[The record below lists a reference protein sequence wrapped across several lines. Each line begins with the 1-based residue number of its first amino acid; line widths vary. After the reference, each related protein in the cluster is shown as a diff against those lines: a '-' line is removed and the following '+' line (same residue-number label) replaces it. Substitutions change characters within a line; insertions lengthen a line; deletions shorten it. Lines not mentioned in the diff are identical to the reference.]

1 MIKPEQIYAATDGGL
16 RILEIH
22 IPNAREAARSKKA
35 VKLRE
40 ESTASAYIKL
50 KRRNDGTEVYGV
62 TDFGDD
68 GKMKDPIQIHMEATG
83 LRFPEA
89 IMDLAQMFGVQ
100 DSLTRAINKPDIRQE
115 PAPADMPDG
124 HEFWEL
130 LDDFTDDMCRVMG
143 PKVTREHLRALH
155 WLPVKFFARVKD
167 RKITYRYS
175 NERFP
180 IFMRE
185 CWFTG
190 KDGKPDRFYKLYEP
204 MNPDKGFRFSYT
216 PRGKK
221 QQDYVNGLWELRDTF
236 RIMNEKEEAEWRRDP
251 ANEDK
256 PYQERKLPGAVI
268 CSGERDSLCA
278 RSQGYFPL
286 WLNSETAELKAQTY
300 REIMRYV
307 EILYNIPDVDAT
319 GVRRGTELALKYM
332 DIYTV
337 WLPAEYLSQ
346 YRDNRGKPRKD
357 LRDWMELR
365 PEPADFKK
373 LINRAAPACFWT
385 VKIET
390 SKDGKTVKRKFYIDF
405 ICLKNFLNLNGFFT
419 LKDKT
424 KKDTQFIKVTGN
436 IVELVTPKEIRAFVE
451 NWAEEE
457 SLDRELR
464 NLIANTQFLNA
475 ASLESLRELDPD
487 FTNYTDRAQWFYFPR
502 FALEVTA
509 EGIIKHDA
517 KKNITGHYVW
527 RQNVIDHDVKIL
539 DDMFTITH
547 PEGQTESAD
556 FDITIHPHASNYFRY
571 LINSSRIYWRK
582 ELEQHT
588 ADMAPEQAA
597 EYLASHR
604 FDIAGEG
611 LDPDEI
617 QEQKQCLINK
627 IFTIGYMMHRF
638 KSPSRPWAP
647 FVMDNVIGENDQ
659 CNGGSGKSFMFK
671 ALSQFVNFVPLPG
684 RNTKLFE
691 NQFWAE
697 RISRHVDISLFDDI
711 DEYFPIKQLYDTI
724 TGDMTINPKNNQSYT
739 LTYEEAPKFA
749 FTTNYVPKE
758 FNGST
763 VRRMLYVVMSDY
775 YHQRSEEN
783 DYSETRTIRDDFN
796 KDLFSAQYTEAEWC
810 ADINFIMQC
819 VRFYLSVAPLNI
831 KIEPRM
837 GNIIYRK
844 YLRDMS
850 DNFRDWAEQYFA
862 EGGDHLD
869 CAIIRQDAYED
880 YKRFSG
886 AGKTTMQGF
895 TKALKGFCFTCEYI
909 EELNP
914 GDQCNSGG
922 GTRILKR
929 ITDPVTG
936 KTKSTDMIYLRTVTE
951 ARRMEQ
957 PPAVEPK
964 QGDLFTP
971 PTDDEDIPF

>member
-1 MIKPEQIYAATDGGL
+1 MITAAQIYAATDDGL
-16 RILEIH
+16 RILELY
-22 IPNAREAARSKKA
+22 IPNVREAVQKKQA
-35 VKLRE
+35 VKLRNE
-40 ESTASAYIKL
+40 RTASARVMLQNKRKDGL
-50 KRRNDGTEVYGV
+50 KVYAV

-68 GKMKDPIQIHMEATG
+68 SKLKDPIQIHMEATG
-83 LRFPEA
+83 YSFNEA
-89 IMDLAQMFGVQ
+89 ILDLASIFNVQ
-100 DSLTRAINKPDIRQE
+100 DTLTRAVNKPDIRQE
-115 PAPADMPDG
+115 PAPADMADG
-124 HEFWEL
+124 QEFWEL

-143 PKVTREHLRALH
+143 PNVTRDHLRALH
-155 WLPVKFFARVKD
+155 WLPVKFLARVKD

-185 CWFTG
+185 CWFKTRDG
-190 KDGKPDRFYKLYEP
+190 KDDRFYKIYEP
-204 MNPDKGFRFSYT
+204 RNPDKGFRFSYT

-221 QQDYVNGLWELRDTF
+221 QKDYVNGLWELRDTY
-236 RIMNEKEEAEWRRDP
+236 RKRNDEAEKKWSADP
-251 ANEDK
+251 VNEDK
-256 PYQERKLPGAVI
+256 PYREEKLPAAVI

-286 WLNSETAELKAQTY
+286 WLNSETAELTPAIY
-300 REIMRYV
+300 REIMKYV
-307 EILYNIPDVDAT
+307 EVLYNIPDIDPT
-319 GVRRGTELALKYM
+319 GVRQGTKLALQYM
-332 DIYTV
+332 DIHTV
-337 WLPAEYLSQ
+337 WLPATYLQQ

-365 PEPADFKK
+365 PENREFKK
-373 LINRAAPACFWT
+373 LIDRAAPACFWT
-385 VKIET
+385 VKREA
-390 SKDGKTVKRKFYIDF
+390 SKDGKSVRVKYSIDF
-405 ICLKNFLNLNGFFT
+405 ICLKNFLNLNGFYT

-424 KKDTQFIKVTGN
+424 KKDTQFIKITNN
-436 IVELVTPKEIRAFVE
+436 IVELVTAKEIRAFVE
-451 NWAEEE
+451 DWAEDEA
-457 SLDRELR
+457 LDRELR
-464 NLIANTQFLNA
+464 NVIANTQFLNA

-487 FTNYTDRAQWFYFPR
+487 FTNFTDRSQWFHFPK

-509 EGIIKHDA
+509 EGITKHDA
-517 KKNITGHYVW
+517 GKDATGRYVW
-527 RQNVIDHDVKIL
+527 RQNVIDHEVKVL

-547 PEGQTESAD
+547 PEGMTESSD
-556 FDITIHPHASNYFRY
+556 FDIEIHPHGSNYFRY
-571 LINSSRIYWRK
+571 LINSSRIHWRK
-582 ELEQHT
+582 ELEYNLEDLP
-588 ADMAPEQAA
+588 ADKA
-597 EYLASHR
+597 EEYRRDHR

-617 QEQKQCLINK
+617 AEQKQCLINK

-697 RISRHVDISLFDDI
+697 RINRHVDISLFDDI

-739 LTYEEAPKFA
+739 LTYEDAPKFA
-749 FTTNYVPKE
+749 FTTNYVPRE

-783 DYSETRTIRDDFN
+783 DYLETRTIRDDFN
-796 KDLFSAQYTEAEWC
+796 KDLFSSQYSDQEWS
-810 ADINFIMQC
+810 ADINFILQC

-837 GNIIYRK
+837 GNIIFRK

-862 EGGDHLD
+862 EEGEHLD
-869 CAIIRQDAYED
+869 CMVVRQEAFDD
-880 YKRFSG
+880 YRRFSG
-886 AGKTTMQGF
+886 AMKTTMQRF
-895 TKALKGFCFTCEYI
+895 TRALKGFCYTSDYI
-909 EELNP
+909 YELNP
-914 GDQCNSGG
+914 EEMLNSSG
-922 GTRILKR
+922 RILKR
-929 ITDPVTG
+929 IEVDPVSK
-936 KTKSTDMIYLRTVTE
+936 KTKPMEMIYLRTVRE
-951 ARRMEQ
+951 AHRLARKEPEQ
-957 PPAVEPK
+957 G
-964 QGDLFTP
+964 QLFPQTDSDTP
-971 PTDDEDIPF
+971 F

>member
-1 MIKPEQIYAATDGGL
+1 MIKPEQIYAATEDGL

-22 IPNAREAARSKKA
+22 IPNVREFLRSKKA
-35 VKLRE
+35 FKLRE
-40 ESTASAYIKL
+40 ESTASAYVKHQ
-50 KRRNDGTEVYGV
+50 KRHDGLTVYGV

-68 GKMKDPIQIHMEATG
+68 GKMKDPIQIHMDATG

-100 DSLTRAINKPDIRQE
+100 DCLNRAINKPDIRQDQ
-115 PAPADMPDG
+115 APADMPDG
-124 HEFWEL
+124 HEFFEL

-167 RKITYRYS
+167 RRITFRYS

-185 CWFTG
+185 CWYTNKEG
-190 KDGKPDRFYKLYEP
+190 KQDCFYKLYEP
-204 MNPDKGFRFSYT
+204 MNPDKNYRFSYT

-221 QQDYVNGLWELRDTF
+221 QPDYVNGLSELRDTF
-236 RIMNEKEEAEWRRDP
+236 RRMNDEEEAAWLRDP
-251 ANEDK
+251 ANEGK
-256 PYQERKLPGAVI
+256 PYIEKKLPSAVI

-278 RSQGYFPL
+278 RSQGYLPL
-286 WLNSETAELKAQTY
+286 WLNSETVELTAEAH

-307 EILYNIPDVDAT
+307 EVLYNIPDVDAT
-319 GVRRGTELALKYM
+319 GISRGSKMALKYM
-332 DIYTV
+332 DIHTV
-337 WLPAEYLSQ
+337 WLPSEYLSQ

-365 PEPADFKK
+365 PEPGEFKK
-373 LINRAAPACFWT
+373 LINRAVPACFWT

-390 SKDGKTVKRKFYIDF
+390 SKDGKNVKRKFYIDF

-419 LKDKT
+419 LRDKT

-451 NWAEEE
+451 KWAEEE

-487 FTNYTDRAQWFYFPR
+487 FTNYTDRAQWFYFPK

-509 EGIIKHDA
+509 AGIIKHDSRS
-517 KKNITGHYVW
+517 NITGRYVW
-527 RQNVIDHDVKIL
+527 RQNVIDHDVKVL

-547 PEGQTESAD
+547 PEGQTDSAD
-556 FDITIHPHASNYFRY
+556 FDITINAHGSNYFRY

-582 ELEQHT
+582 ELEQNLAGLT
-588 ADMAPEQAA
+588 EGEARQYRAA
-597 EYLASHR
+597 HR
-604 FDIAGEG
+604 FDIEGEG
-611 LDPDEI
+611 LTPEEI

-697 RISRHVDISLFDDI
+697 RISRHVDIALFDDI

-775 YHQRSEEN
+775 YHQLTEEN
-783 DYSETRTIRDDFN
+783 DYNETRTIRDDFN
-796 KDLFSAQYTEAEWC
+796 KDLFSSQYTEDEWA

-831 KIEPRM
+831 KIEPKM
-837 GNIIYRK
+837 SNIIYRK

-869 CAIIRQDAYED
+869 CAIVRQEAYED

-895 TKALKGFCFTCEYI
+895 TKALKGYCYTYDYI
-909 EELNP
+909 DELNP
-914 GDQCNSGG
+914 EDQCNSGG

-929 ITDPVTG
+929 ISDPLTG
-936 KTKSTDMIYLRTVTE
+936 KTKSTDMIYLRTATE
-951 ARRMEQ
+951 ARKMEQ
-957 PPAVEPK
+957 PEPVK
-964 QGDLFTP
+964 PEQGDLFKEAP
-971 PTDDEDIPF
+971 DKAPF

>member
-236 RIMNEKEEAEWRRDP
+236 RIMNEKEESEWRRDP

-517 KKNITGHYVW
+517 KKDITGRYVW

-588 ADMAPEQAA
+588 ADMTPEQAA
-597 EYLASHR
+597 EYRAAHR

-638 KSPSRPWAP
+638 KSPSRPWA
-647 FVMDNVIGENDQ
+647 
-659 CNGGSGKSFMFK
+659 
-671 ALSQFVNFVPLPG
+671 
-684 RNTKLFE
+684 E
-691 NQFWAE
+691 NQ
-697 RISRHVDISLFDDI
+697 
-711 DEYFPIKQLYDTI
+711 
-724 TGDMTINPKNNQSYT
+724 
-739 LTYEEAPKFA
+739 
-749 FTTNYVPKE
+749 
-758 FNGST
+758 
-763 VRRMLYVVMSDY
+763 
-775 YHQRSEEN
+775 
-783 DYSETRTIRDDFN
+783 
-796 KDLFSAQYTEAEWC
+796 
-810 ADINFIMQC
+810 
-819 VRFYLSVAPLNI
+819 
-831 KIEPRM
+831 
-837 GNIIYRK
+837 
-844 YLRDMS
+844 
-850 DNFRDWAEQYFA
+850 
-862 EGGDHLD
+862 
-869 CAIIRQDAYED
+869 
-880 YKRFSG
+880 
-886 AGKTTMQGF
+886 GK
-895 TKALKGFCFTCEYI
+895 
-909 EELNP
+909 
-914 GDQCNSGG
+914 
-922 GTRILKR
+922 
-929 ITDPVTG
+929 
-936 KTKSTDMIYLRTVTE
+936 
-951 ARRMEQ
+951 
-957 PPAVEPK
+957 
-964 QGDLFTP
+964 
-971 PTDDEDIPF
+971 

>member
-155 WLPVKFFARVKD
+155 WLPIKFFARVKD

-517 KKNITGHYVW
+517 KKDITGRYVW

-914 GDQCNSGG
+914 ADQCNSGG

-929 ITDPVTG
+929 ITDSVTG

-971 PTDDEDIPF
+971 PTDDEDRPF

>member
-1 MIKPEQIYAATDGGL
+1 
-16 RILEIH
+16 
-22 IPNAREAARSKKA
+22 
-35 VKLRE
+35 
-40 ESTASAYIKL
+40 
-50 KRRNDGTEVYGV
+50 
-62 TDFGDD
+62 
-68 GKMKDPIQIHMEATG
+68 MKDPIQIHQEATG
-83 LRFPEA
+83 LNFNEA
-89 IMDLAQMFGVQ
+89 ILDLAQIFNVQ
-100 DSLTRAINKPDIRQE
+100 DSLKRSVNKPDIRQDQ
-115 PAPADMPDG
+115 APADMPDG
-124 HEFWEL
+124 HEFFEL

-143 PKVTREHLRALH
+143 PKVTRDHLRALH

-167 RKITYRYS
+167 RRITYRYS
-175 NERFP
+175 NDRFP

-185 CWFTG
+185 CWFTNKEG
-190 KDGKPDRFYKLYEP
+190 KQDRFYKIYEP
-204 MNPDKGFRFSYT
+204 LNPDKGFRFSYT

-221 QQDYVNGLWELRDTF
+221 QPDYVNGLIELRDAF
-236 RIMNEKEEAEWRRDP
+236 RKMNDEAEKAWSKDP
-251 ANEDK
+251 ANEGK
-256 PYQERKLPGAVI
+256 PYVEEKLPAAVI

-278 RSQGYFPL
+278 RSQGYYPL
-286 WLNSETAELKAQTY
+286 WLNSETAELKPSVY
-300 REIMRYV
+300 HEIMRYV
-307 EILYNIPDVDAT
+307 KVLYNIPDVDAT
-319 GVRRGTELALKYM
+319 GIRRGTELALKYL
-332 DIYTV
+332 DIHTV
-337 WLPAEYLSQ
+337 WLPVAYLSQ
-346 YRDNRGKPRKD
+346 YRDNRGKTRKD

-365 PEPADFKK
+365 PEPREFKK
-373 LINRAAPACFWT
+373 LIDRAVPACFWT
-385 VKIET
+385 LKIET
-390 SKDGKTVKRKFYIDF
+390 SKDGRNVRRKFSIDF
-405 ICLKNFLNLNGFFT
+405 ICLKNFLNLHGFYT

-436 IVELVTPKEIRAFVE
+436 IVELVTAKEIRAFVE
-451 NWAEEE
+451 AWAEEE
-457 SLDRELR
+457 SVDRELR

-487 FTNYTDRAQWFYFPR
+487 FTNYTDRAQWFYFPK

-517 KKNITGHYVW
+517 HNDITGRYVW
-527 RQNVIDHDVKIL
+527 RQNVIDHEVKVL
-539 DDMFTITH
+539 DDMFTITY
-547 PEGQTESAD
+547 PEGHTQSED
-556 FDITIHPHASNYFRY
+556 FDITINPHGSNYFRY

-582 ELEQHT
+582 ELEQNLANLT
-588 ADMAPEQAA
+588 DDEAQQYRAA
-597 EYLASHR
+597 HR

-611 LDPDEI
+611 LDAGEI

-627 IFTIGYMMHRF
+627 IFAIGYMMHRF

-783 DYSETRTIRDDFN
+783 DYNETRTIRDDFN
-796 KDLFSAQYTEAEWC
+796 KDLFSAQYSEQEWS

-831 KIEPRM
+831 KIEPKM

-862 EGGDHLD
+862 EDGDHLD
-869 CAIIRQDAYED
+869 CQIIRQEAYED

-895 TKALKGFCFTCEYI
+895 TRALKGFCFTCDYI
-909 EELNP
+909 DDLNP
-914 GDQCNSGG
+914 ADQCNSGG

-929 ITDPVTG
+929 ITDPVSG
-936 KTKSTDMIYLRTVTE
+936 KTKSTDMIYLRTTK
-951 ARRMEQ
+951 AALAMEQ
-957 PPAVEPK
+957 PEPVEPA
-964 QGDLFTP
+964 QGALFT
-971 PTDDEDIPF
+971 TSEEDTPF

>member
-16 RILEIH
+16 RILELY
-22 IPNAREAARSKKA
+22 IPDARDAVRHKKG
-35 VKLRE
+35 VKLRD

-50 KRRNDGTEVYGV
+50 RRRADGTEVYGV

-115 PAPADMPDG
+115 QAPADMPDG

-130 LDDFTDDMCRVMG
+130 LEDFTDEMCRVMG

-155 WLPVKFFARVKD
+155 WLPVKYFARVKD

-216 PRGKK
+216 PRDKK

-365 PEPADFKK
+365 PEPGDFKK

-405 ICLKNFLNLNGFFT
+405 ICLKNLTVFLH
-419 LKDKT
+419 LKTRQRKT
-424 KKDTQFIKVTGN
+424 H
-436 IVELVTPKEIRAFVE
+436 
-451 NWAEEE
+451 
-457 SLDRELR
+457 SL
-464 NLIANTQFLNA
+464 
-475 ASLESLRELDPD
+475 S
-487 FTNYTDRAQWFYFPR
+487 
-502 FALEVTA
+502 
-509 EGIIKHDA
+509 
-517 KKNITGHYVW
+517 
-527 RQNVIDHDVKIL
+527 
-539 DDMFTITH
+539 M
-547 PEGQTESAD
+547 
-556 FDITIHPHASNYFRY
+556 
-571 LINSSRIYWRK
+571 
-582 ELEQHT
+582 
-588 ADMAPEQAA
+588 
-597 EYLASHR
+597 
-604 FDIAGEG
+604 
-611 LDPDEI
+611 
-617 QEQKQCLINK
+617 
-627 IFTIGYMMHRF
+627 
-638 KSPSRPWAP
+638 
-647 FVMDNVIGENDQ
+647 
-659 CNGGSGKSFMFK
+659 
-671 ALSQFVNFVPLPG
+671 
-684 RNTKLFE
+684 
-691 NQFWAE
+691 
-697 RISRHVDISLFDDI
+697 
-711 DEYFPIKQLYDTI
+711 
-724 TGDMTINPKNNQSYT
+724 
-739 LTYEEAPKFA
+739 
-749 FTTNYVPKE
+749 
-758 FNGST
+758 
-763 VRRMLYVVMSDY
+763 
-775 YHQRSEEN
+775 
-783 DYSETRTIRDDFN
+783 
-796 KDLFSAQYTEAEWC
+796 
-810 ADINFIMQC
+810 
-819 VRFYLSVAPLNI
+819 
-831 KIEPRM
+831 
-837 GNIIYRK
+837 
-844 YLRDMS
+844 
-850 DNFRDWAEQYFA
+850 
-862 EGGDHLD
+862 
-869 CAIIRQDAYED
+869 
-880 YKRFSG
+880 
-886 AGKTTMQGF
+886 
-895 TKALKGFCFTCEYI
+895 
-909 EELNP
+909 
-914 GDQCNSGG
+914 
-922 GTRILKR
+922 
-929 ITDPVTG
+929 
-936 KTKSTDMIYLRTVTE
+936 
-951 ARRMEQ
+951 
-957 PPAVEPK
+957 
-964 QGDLFTP
+964 
-971 PTDDEDIPF
+971 